1 MDLVKKVEILEKTD
15 KKRGDVS
22 IILDLIDNSFSRNI
36 ELLAITISKN
46 TVTIKGVAPDDNTIA
61 DSILRLQE
69 DKRVA
74 KTRIEEISLDRANLK
89 RLFSVR
95 CITLLNDGNMDDIL
109 TWDDQEDSN

>member
-46 TVTIKGVAPDDNTIA
+46 TVTIKGVAPMIIQQPMHFKA
-61 DSILRLQE
+61 AR
-69 DKRVA
+69 
-74 KTRIEEISLDRANLK
+74 
-89 RLFSVR
+89 
-95 CITLLNDGNMDDIL
+95 G
-109 TWDDQEDSN
+109 

>member
-1 MDLVKKVEILEKTD
+1 M
-15 KKRGDVS
+15 
-22 IILDLIDNSFSRNI
+22 
-36 ELLAITISKN
+36 
-46 TVTIKGVAPDDNTIA
+46 
-61 DSILRLQE
+61 
-69 DKRVA
+69 A